1 MTLKTKLTIWFNA
14 FNISLIFLFSLGLY
28 YGITHSVEEG
38 INNRLYSTAVA
49 TYYIVEKPLLTGKL
63 VTESKEFEN
72 ILRAFLGFSGSESYV
87 RIVTHDGKII
97 STTQNVFLPVFK
109 LSKEELQKL
118 SRNTELL
125 IDVPAPEGFKEKHI
139 RILFY
144 PIMSDSKLIA
154 YIEVASSLVRLE
166 NIQSSI
172 LHIFLIIIP
181 IALAVSNI
189 GGIIMLSRGL
199 YPINILTEK
208 LKNISPKNPVKLP
221 VRKQNDEFKLLF
233 ETINDMVDRMQK
245 ICQQAAQFSGDASHE
260 LRTPLTIVKGLIE
273 VALRSER
280 TKEEYQDVL
289 VSILEEIERMVTI
302 VEDLL
307 LISKSE
313 AGEILIEKKEIN
325 IKELLVELCDQLS
338 VLAEE
343 KGIFIKYGGLKD
355 KVIMADKL
363 RLRQVFINLIDNAIK
378 YNKEGGTVSVSSKSE
393 SNGISIFIEDTGIG
407 IKEEDLPH
415 IFDRFFRADRSRKRE
430 IGGAGL
436 GLSICKWIIEAHNG
450 YISVSSSYGQGTTF
464 KVWLPEN

>member
-1 MTLKTKLTIWFNA
+1 
-14 FNISLIFLFSLGLY
+14 
-28 YGITHSVEEG
+28 
-38 INNRLYSTAVA
+38 
-49 TYYIVEKPLLTGKL
+49 
-63 VTESKEFEN
+63 
-72 ILRAFLGFSGSESYV
+72 
-87 RIVTHDGKII
+87 
-97 STTQNVFLPVFK
+97 
-109 LSKEELQKL
+109 
-118 SRNTELL
+118 
-125 IDVPAPEGFKEKHI
+125 
-139 RILFY
+139 
-144 PIMSDSKLIA
+144 
-154 YIEVASSLVRLE
+154 
-166 NIQSSI
+166 
-172 LHIFLIIIP
+172 
-181 IALAVSNI
+181 
-189 GGIIMLSRGL
+189 
-199 YPINILTEK
+199 
-208 LKNISPKNPVKLP
+208 
-221 VRKQNDEFKLLF
+221 
-233 ETINDMVDRMQK
+233 
-245 ICQQAAQFSGDASHE
+245 
-260 LRTPLTIVKGLIE
+260 
-273 VALRSER
+273 
-280 TKEEYQDVL
+280 VL